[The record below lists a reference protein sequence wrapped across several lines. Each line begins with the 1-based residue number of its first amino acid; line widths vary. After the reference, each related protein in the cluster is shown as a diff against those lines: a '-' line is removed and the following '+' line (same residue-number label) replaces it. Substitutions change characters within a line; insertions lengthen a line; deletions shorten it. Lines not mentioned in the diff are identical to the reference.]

1 MIFNDS
7 GLKLIREFEGCAL
20 KSYQD
25 QGGVWTCGW
34 GSTGPDIGPDTSWT
48 QDQADARLD
57 QHIQEVCKEV
67 TNLLV
72 NQNLTPNQFSA
83 LVCFTYNEGSG
94 HLQQS
99 TLLNCINIYHVEDA
113 ADEFLRW
120 VKINGVPNDG
130 LLRRRQAERALFLTM
145 T

>member
-99 TLLNCINIYHVEDA
+99 TLLNCIKTGHIADA
-113 ADEFLRW
+113 ANEFLKW
-120 VKINGVPNDG
+120 VKIDGVPNDG
-130 LLRRRQAERALFLTM
+130 LLRRRQAERALFLAQ
-145 T
+145 

>member
-99 TLLNCINIYHVEDA
+99 TLLNCIKTGHIADA
-113 ADEFLRW
+113 ANEFLKW
-120 VKINGVPNDG
+120 VKVGGVPNDG
-130 LLRRRQAERALFLTM
+130 LLRRRQAERALFHS
-145 T
+145 

>member
-99 TLLNCINIYHVEDA
+99 TLLHCINIYHVEDA

-120 VKINGVPNDG
+120 IKINGVPKDG
-130 LLRRRQAERALFLTM
+130 LLRRRQAERALCLS
-145 T
+145 

>member
-99 TLLNCINIYHVEDA
+99 TLLNCIKTGHIADA
-113 ADEFLRW
+113 ANEFLKW
-120 VKINGVPNDG
+120 VKVGGVPNDG